1 MKNRL
6 FNDFDLTN
14 EEIEKILKEFNHEI
28 KIAINRL
35 NGNMNEDYE
44 QFVKIQIFKALSK
57 NRKK

>member
-14 EEIEKILKEFNHEI
+14 EEIEKILKEFNREI

-35 NGNMNEDYE
+35 
-44 QFVKIQIFKALSK
+44 
-57 NRKK
+57 

>member
-14 EEIEKILKEFNHEI
+14 EEIEKILKEFNREI

-35 NGNMNEDYE
+35 NG
-44 QFVKIQIFKALSK
+44 KIMSNL
-57 NRKK
+57 